1 MYNNGTQF
9 NFVKGAVGVI
19 NTKLGETL
27 KRLNQILY
35 GVVEAKPYTFDW
47 DYILKEYEATCAGG
61 DIDEFCSSFVHGY
74 AMMNNFLSDHAIK
87 EAMYVELRANLIAKR
102 VSGEIA

>member
-1 MYNNGTQF
+1 MYTNGTQF

-35 GVVEAKPYTFDW
+35 GVVEAKPYSFDW
-47 DYILKEYEATCAGG
+47 DYIIKEYNTTCAGG

-74 AMMNNFLSDHAIK
+74 SMMNNFLSDDVIK